1 MYRMY
6 GMSWAH
12 GCAGVTMCM
21 DVMLGSKNAPIFF
34 DILTF
39 HGVHFC
45 TPRVGSAL
53 PDKSLV
59 AASAQYAYKEV
70 GSRKRM
76 ERGFE
81 RRFYPKF
88 IWVFFWAFLVS
99 PTPPTVS
106 LRLPHKNKICLK

>member
-6 GMSWAH
+6 GMSRAH

-59 AASAQYAYKEV
+59 PASVQAMPRAH
-70 GSRKRM
+70 GRLT
-76 ERGFE
+76 RG
-81 RRFYPKF
+81 RR
-88 IWVFFWAFLVS
+88 
-99 PTPPTVS
+99 
-106 LRLPHKNKICLK
+106 